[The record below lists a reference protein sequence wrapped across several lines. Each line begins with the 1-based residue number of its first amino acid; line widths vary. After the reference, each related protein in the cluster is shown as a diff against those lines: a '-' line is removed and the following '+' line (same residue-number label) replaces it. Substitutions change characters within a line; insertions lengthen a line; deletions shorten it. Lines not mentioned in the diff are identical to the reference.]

1 MCKLKGKIWIDTDK
15 GSFLGYGR
23 LLLLQKIKE
32 TGSISESARALNMS
46 YKKAWKLV
54 ESINSQAPSPLV
66 ITRIGGKKGGGAR
79 LTPLGEK
86 LLDKFQQVYRDFQ
99 KFLDKETEE
108 ICQII
113 KKAGG

>member
-54 ESINSQAPSPLV
+54 ESINRQAPSPLV
-66 ITRIGGKKGGGAR
+66 ITQIGGKKGGGAR

-86 LLDKFQQVYRDFQ
+86 LLSKFQQIYKDFQ
-99 KFLDKETEE
+99 EFLDRETKE

-113 KKAGG
+113 KKSGG